1 MNRIYEM
8 GNARRCTRDQAVP
21 MLWLR
26 RPRRRSFPRRLAS
39 RTCGEGAAATNPP
52 PQVISESKIPRG
64 VLFFFGMSAL
74 CALLFPAIALGIGA
88 GATAERKQQELEAA
102 VVASASAVKADLTKL
117 QCGNL
122 VYASNKS
129 SVCFADKFLTDV
141 AQETHLDVGR
151 NFVAVRLDAETLFDF
166 PFCVWSGEDT
176 FSLTAKDRENLRK
189 YLLNGGF
196 ILSSPGCS
204 DPRWDAALRKELKLI
219 FPEQQLTKIPMSHP
233 VFSTVFKIPR
243 LTDKQG
249 KAAQIEGLEINGRL
263 VMIYSK
269 DGLNDVGNAK
279 GCCCCGGN
287 MITESAQVN
296 VNAFTYALLY

>member
-1 MNRIYEM
+1 MNRL
-8 GNARRCTRDQAVP
+8 T
-21 MLWLR
+21 
-26 RPRRRSFPRRLAS
+26 LA
-39 RTCGEGAAATNPP
+39 ALATILLPP
-52 PQVISESKIPRG
+52 LAIG
-64 VLFFFGMSAL
+64 V
-74 CALLFPAIALGIGA
+74 GA
-88 GATAERKQQELEAA
+88 GATAERKQQELEA
-102 VVASASAVKADLTKL
+102 VLVGTASAVKADLTRL

-129 SVCFADKFLTDV
+129 SVCFADKFLADV
-141 AQETHLDVGR
+141 AEETRLDVGR
-151 NFVAVRLDAETLFDF
+151 NFVPVRLDAATLFDF

-219 FPEQQLTKIPMSHP
+219 FPEQQLVKIPMSHP

-249 KAAQIEGLEINGRL
+249 KAAQIEGLEVNGRF

-279 GCCCCGGN
+279 GCCCGGGN
-287 MITESAQVN
+287 MITESAQVD

>member
-1 MNRIYEM
+1 MNRPTFY
-8 GNARRCTRDQAVP
+8 A
-21 MLWLR
+21 
-26 RPRRRSFPRRLAS
+26 LA
-39 RTCGEGAAATNPP
+39 AF
-52 PQVISESKIPRG
+52 
-64 VLFFFGMSAL
+64 VL
-74 CALLFPAIALGIGA
+74 PAIVLGANVG
-88 GATAERKQQELEAA
+88 GMAERKQQELEAA
-102 VVASASAVKADLTKL
+102 LVASASAVKADLTKL

-122 VYASNKS
+122 VYSTNKS
-129 SVCFADKFLTDV
+129 SVCFADKFLGDIS
-141 AQETHLDVGR
+141 AKTHLDVGK
-151 NFVAVRLDAETLFDF
+151 NFVPVRLDADALFDF

-176 FSLTAKDRENLRK
+176 FTLTAKDRENLRK

-219 FPEQQLTKIPMSHP
+219 FPEQQLAKIPMTHSI
-233 VFSTVFKIPR
+233 FSTVFKIPR

-249 KAAQIEGLEINGRL
+249 KAAQVEGMEINGRL
-263 VMIYSK
+263 VMVYSK

>member
-1 MNRIYEM
+1 MNRSTCF
-8 GNARRCTRDQAVP
+8 A
-21 MLWLR
+21 
-26 RPRRRSFPRRLAS
+26 LA
-39 RTCGEGAAATNPP
+39 ALVLPALAF
-52 PQVISESKIPRG
+52 G
-64 VLFFFGMSAL
+64 V
-74 CALLFPAIALGIGA
+74 GA
-88 GATAERKQQELEAA
+88 GASAERKQQELEAA
-102 VVASASAVKADLTKL
+102 LVASASAVKTDLTKL

-122 VYASNKS
+122 VYSTNKS
-129 SVCFADKFLTDV
+129 SVCFADKFLNDV
-141 AQETHLDVGR
+141 SDKTNLDVGK
-151 NFVAVRLDAETLFDF
+151 NFVPVRLDADALFDF

-176 FSLTAKDRENLRK
+176 FTLTAKDRENLRK

-219 FPEQQLTKIPMSHP
+219 FPEQQFVKIPMTHP
-233 VFSTVFKIPR
+233 IFSTVFKIPH

-249 KAAQIEGLEINGRL
+249 KVAQVEGLEINGRL
-263 VMIYSK
+263 VMVYSK

>member
-1 MNRIYEM
+1 MNQI
-8 GNARRCTRDQAVP
+8 N
-21 MLWLR
+21 
-26 RPRRRSFPRRLAS
+26 RSAFLAL
-39 RTCGEGAAATNPP
+39 AAL
-52 PQVISESKIPRG
+52 SLS
-64 VLFFFGMSAL
+64 S
-74 CALLFPAIALGIGA
+74 IALGVGA
-88 GATAERKQQELEAA
+88 GASAERKQKELEDAL
-102 VVASASAVKADLTKL
+102 VASASAVKADLTKI

-122 VYASNKS
+122 VYSSNKS
-129 SVCFADKFLTDV
+129 SVCFADKFLGDV
-141 AQETHLDVGR
+141 ASRTHLEVGR
-151 NFVAVRLDAETLFDF
+151 NFVPVRLDADTLFDF

-176 FSLTAKDRENLRK
+176 FTLTAKDRENLRK

-196 ILSSPGCS
+196 IVSSPGCS

-219 FPEQQLTKIPMSHP
+219 FPEQELRKLPMTHP
-233 VFSTVFKIPR
+233 VFSTVFKISR

-249 KAAQIEGLEINGRL
+249 KAAQIEGIEINGRL
-263 VMIYSK
+263 VMVYSK